1 MKKSVLAIALAV
13 LMTVSLLTVG
23 AMAGAVEMD
32 FGEFLTAVEESG
44 YNYDGNGVTV
54 RWSPSS
60 ACTDNRHE
68 SDTTGCR
75 FDGAVRPSADGNT
88 PQRGQIPNAQ
98 YQIFN
103 GQEDVSISNVNF
115 VFEAADWTLC
125 ANSGWGGVFTAEQ
138 TKNAELQLLNSGDV
152 TFESCTFDAVIA
164 SPFNSTTTSTFIG
177 CTFKNVYDAYAIK
190 DVHSA
195 NLYVSGCEFEHCGGA
210 IYLEGSTPKNVIS
223 IIDNIFTDIDTY
235 AEANKVNTRGLIQFS
250 AAGDYSSAKVD
261 ISGNTSTGEAAVL
274 RQLNNTVTESVV
286 DEEAIKAANS
296 FDDSAPMFT
305 SGSVAPIKNT
315 TVFVDALGGD
325 DTSGDGSEENPF
337 KTIEAAINSANTGD
351 TIKLASDYNGNVEVE
366 AGKNIILDLNGFNI
380 TNVGSSNTITVEL
393 GAKLEIVGNGIVD
406 NTEHG
411 RAAIWNDGTVTL
423 SGGTYTRS
431 QENGQDANNNG
442 GNSYYTILNHGTMTV
457 NSGVTVENN
466 GKYSS
471 MFENGWQNG
480 AQNTSGKDSVLT
492 INGGTFIGGLNTIKN
507 DDYGILVINDGTF
520 ENAIQSTVMNWNK
533 TTINGGEFTVIGASG
548 NAVVNTY
555 ADADMDMGSLTI
567 NGGTFSCAGPL
578 VGIGKGYNAGGTI
591 SITNGKFD
599 FTGDLLIST
608 SEADVAVSG
617 GDFSVS
623 VSDYVAEGFEYELE
637 NGSGRF
643 SYYKTYAEALEAA
656 DNGSTISKISEDG
669 SLSTNYTVKLVYG
682 NGEVNFVQTLPVGSE
697 FILPSVNNSGYIFLG
712 WRCGGVTYKAGET
725 VTVNSDMT
733 FTAVWGNLPDV
744 DPEEP
749 TEPEVPDFPF
759 YDVNVRDWYYDAVYY
774 VWEKGLMDGVDTH
787 EFAPNATLTRA
798 MVWTIIARAE
808 GVDTTGG
815 NSWYAKA
822 QEWVVAKGI
831 SDGENP
837 SAAITRQEL
846 VTMLYRLA
854 GEPTV
859 SGSVTAPDASSVSAW
874 ASDAMVWAMN
884 IGLIEGDENGAV
896 TPTATATRAQAA
908 AIFMRYIEA

>member
-1 MKKSVLAIALAV
+1 MKKSVLALLLAV
-13 LMTVSLLTVG
+13 IMTASLLTVG
-23 AMAGAVEMD
+23 AFAEGETCVGGEGCTHTAAIGDTHYNTLAEAVDAAGSTETTIKLLKSTEGSGVVVEGKNIIFD
-32 FGEFLTAVEESG
+32 LNNCTYTVVNPTVGSPGTET
-44 YNYDGNGVTV
+44 NGFQLKEGSTV
-54 RWSPSS
+54 
-60 ACTDNRHE
+60 
-68 SDTTGCR
+68 
-75 FDGAVRPSADGNT
+75 
-88 PQRGQIPNAQ
+88 
-98 YQIFN
+98 
-103 GQEDVSISNVNF
+103 
-115 VFEAADWTLC
+115 
-125 ANSGWGGVFTAEQ
+125 
-138 TKNAELQLLNSGDV
+138 
-152 TFESCTFDAVIA
+152 
-164 SPFNSTTTSTFIG
+164 
-177 CTFKNVYDAYAIK
+177 TFKNGTIK
-190 DVHSA
+190 PGTSA
-195 NLYVSGCEFEHCGGA
+195 A
-210 IYLEGSTPKNVIS
+210 KI
-223 IIDNIFTDIDTY
+223 
-235 AEANKVNTRGLIQFS
+235 LIQNYCDLTLDNVVVDCS
-250 AAGDYSSAKVD
+250 DSSCQYVASNNCGNVVIRDSELTAPAGQVAFDVYYWPDGGYDTGVSVTVEGDSVITGKIEYGGDSTTSNINVAEYAKLNITDGTFKGELDLGIIGISAKAG
-261 ISGNTSTGEAAVL
+261 I
-274 RQLNNTVTESVV
+274 TVTGGSF
-286 DEEAIKAANS
+286 EATDGTEWNMSNYIQPGMTQDA
-296 FDDSAPMFT
+296 
-305 SGSVAPIKNT
+305 SGSVVIDTDTAVASIGSVGYDTLSAALTNAKDGE
-315 TVFVDALGGD
+315 TVKLL
-325 DTSGDGSEENPF
+325 
-337 KTIEAAINSANTGD
+337 ANTDENITVTDGQD
-351 TIKLASDYNGNVEVE
+351 
-366 AGKNIILDLNGFNI
+366 IILDLNGFKI

-393 GAKLEIVGNGIVD
+393 GAELEIVGNGTVD

-411 RAAIWNDGTVTL
+411 KAAIWNNGTVTL

-533 TTINGGEFTVIGASG
+533 TTINGGDFTVIGASG

-555 ADADMDMGSLTI
+555 ADANMDMGSLTI

-623 VSDYVAEGFEYELE
+623 VSDYVAEGFEYELK

-643 SYYKTYAEALEAA
+643 SYYETYAEALKAA

-682 NGEVNFVQTLPVGSE
+682 NGEVNFVQTLPAGSE

-712 WRCGGVTYKAGET
+712 WRCGDATYKAGET

-749 TEPEVPDFPF
+749 EEPEVPDFPF
-759 YDVNVRDWYYDAVYY
+759 YDVNIRDWYYDAVYY
-774 VWEKGLMDGVDTH
+774 VWDKGLMDGVDTH

-859 SGSVTAPDASSVSAW
+859 SGTITAPDAASVSAW

>member
-1 MKKSVLAIALAV
+1 MASSHGEYVLTNEEEQKMKKSVLALLLAV
-13 LMTVSLLTVG
+13 IMTASLLTVG
-23 AMAGAVEMD
+23 AFAEGETCVGGEGCTHIAAIGDTHYNTLVEAVDAAGSAETTIKLLKSTEGSGVVVEGKNIIFD
-32 FGEFLTAVEESG
+32 LNNCTYTVVNPTVGSPGTET
-44 YNYDGNGVTV
+44 NGFQLKKGSTV
-54 RWSPSS
+54 
-60 ACTDNRHE
+60 
-68 SDTTGCR
+68 
-75 FDGAVRPSADGNT
+75 
-88 PQRGQIPNAQ
+88 
-98 YQIFN
+98 
-103 GQEDVSISNVNF
+103 
-115 VFEAADWTLC
+115 
-125 ANSGWGGVFTAEQ
+125 
-138 TKNAELQLLNSGDV
+138 
-152 TFESCTFDAVIA
+152 
-164 SPFNSTTTSTFIG
+164 
-177 CTFKNVYDAYAIK
+177 TFKNGTIK
-190 DVHSA
+190 PGTSA
-195 NLYVSGCEFEHCGGA
+195 A
-210 IYLEGSTPKNVIS
+210 KI
-223 IIDNIFTDIDTY
+223 
-235 AEANKVNTRGLIQFS
+235 LIQNYCDLTLDNVVVDCSDSSCQYVASNNCGNVVIRDSELTAPEGQVAFDVYYWTGGGYATGVS
-250 AAGDYSSAKVD
+250 VTVEGNSVITGKIEYGGDSTTSNTNVAEYAKLNITDGTFKGELDLGIIGSSGKAGITVTGGTF
-261 ISGNTSTGEAAVL
+261 ISSTGDKWDMSDYVQPGMTQDA
-274 RQLNNTVTESVV
+274 
-286 DEEAIKAANS
+286 
-296 FDDSAPMFT
+296 
-305 SGSVAPIKNT
+305 SGSVVIDTDTAVASIGSVGYDTLSAALIDAKDGE
-315 TVFVDALGGD
+315 TVKLLANI
-325 DTSGDGSEENPF
+325 EENI
-337 KTIEAAINSANTGD
+337 TVSAGQD
-351 TIKLASDYNGNVEVE
+351 
-366 AGKNIILDLNGFNI
+366 IILDLNGFNI
-380 TNVGSSNTITVEL
+380 TNVGSSNTITVKL
-393 GAKLEIVGNGIVD
+393 GAKLEIIGNGIVD

-411 RAAIWNDGTVTL
+411 KAAVWNNGTVTL

-431 QENGQDANNNG
+431 KENGQNSESSG
-442 GNSYYTILNHGTMTV
+442 GNSYYNIVNHGIMTI
-457 NSGVTVENN
+457 NSGAEVHQSGAFSSMVEN
-466 GKYSS
+466 GYYSYNS
-471 MFENGWQNG
+471 NNE
-480 AQNTSGKDSVLT
+480 TSGYVSGKNHEYPSLT
-492 INGGTFIGGLNTIKN
+492 INGGVFSGGLNTIKN
-507 DDYGILVINDGTF
+507 DDGAILTINDGSF
-520 ENAIQSTVMNWNK
+520 ENVTQTAVMNWNK
-533 TTINGGEFTVIGASG
+533 ATINGGKFVVTGTNGNAVVNSYAGDGIDVGSLEINGGEF
-548 NAVVNTY
+548 Y
-555 ADADMDMGSLTI
+555 
-567 NGGTFSCAGPL
+567 CEGPL
-578 VGIGKGYNAGGTI
+578 VGIGKDVTDGGNI
-591 SITNGKFD
+591 VITNGKFD

-682 NGEVNFVQTLPVGSE
+682 NGEVNFVQTLPAGSE
-697 FILPSVNNSGYIFLG
+697 FILPDVSNSGYIFLG
-712 WRCGGVTYKAGET
+712 WRNGNVTYKAGDA

-815 NSWYAKA
+815 ASWYAKA

-854 GEPTV
+854 GEPSV
-859 SGSVTAPDASSVSAW
+859 SGTITAPDAASVSAW
-874 ASDAMVWAMN
+874 AGDAMVWAMN